1 MKKSIT
7 LTLAGIVAIGAMSF
21 DILTSN
27 GKAGKTGAYTEGNC
41 TSCHSDYA
49 VNSGP
54 GSIAIT
60 STPSLTNGYVA
71 GTTYTVNVTVAQSG
85 VSLFGFDFEALTNA
99 TTNGGT
105 LAVVCT
111 DTKTLASSSRTD
123 VVHTGTGNATA
134 DSHTFSFVWT
144 APTTGTSTVT
154 FYASGNAADGD
165 GSTSGDYI
173 YTTSLPI
180 SNVTS
185 VEENVEANFN
195 LSVFPNPVSD
205 NVNVKFTLMETSDIT
220 IDLMDINGNKI
231 ANIISENG
239 MKGDINKT
247 FNVSS
252 YSKGVYFLQIKNE
265 KASSI
270 KKLIIK

>member
-1 MKKSIT
+1 M
-7 LTLAGIVAIGAMSF
+7 
-21 DILTSN
+21 
-27 GKAGKTGAYTEGNC
+27 TGVQTC
-41 TSCHSDYA
+41 
-49 VNSGP
+49 
-54 GSIAIT
+54 
-60 STPSLTNGYVA
+60 
-71 GTTYTVNVTVAQSG
+71 
-85 VSLFGFDFEALTNA
+85 ALPI
-99 TTNGGT
+99 
-105 LAVVCT
+105 CT

-205 NVNVKFTLMETSDIT
+205 NVSVKFTLMETSDIT
-220 IDLMDINGNKI
+220 VDLMDINGNKI

-252 YSKGVYFLQIKNE
+252 YSKGVYFLQVKNE